1 MKKIFTFIIV
11 SLLILVSC
19 TNRNDTSRQKSN
31 INTRENNNIHQED
44 LDGIFITPEDSMN
57 VEQKELRKKMTTLM
71 RENIKLE
78 DGRFINKATKKDFEN
93 QGISTTYY
101 YLLQESIDDLNV
113 AIEKGGIDVQKLYED
128 ILEEMPEN

>member
-1 MKKIFTFIIV
+1 MKKIFTVIIV

-19 TNRNDTSRQKSN
+19 TNRNDTSSQKSN

>member
-1 MKKIFTFIIV
+1 MKNFSVIIL

-19 TNRNDTSRQKSN
+19 ANKNDTGNQNSN
-31 INTRENNNIHQED
+31 IDATENNNIHQED

-57 VEQKELRKKMTTLM
+57 VEQKELRKKMTSLM

-78 DGRFINKATKKDFEN
+78 DGLLISKATKKDFEK

-113 AIEKGGIDVQKLYED
+113 AIEKGGIDVQKLYEE
-128 ILEEMPEN
+128 ILEGIPEY

>member
-1 MKKIFTFIIV
+1 MKNFSVIIL

-19 TNRNDTSRQKSN
+19 ANKNDTSNQNSN
-31 INTRENNNIHQED
+31 IDATENNNIHKED

-57 VEQKELRKKMTTLM
+57 VEQKELRKKMTSLM

-78 DGRFINKATKKDFEN
+78 DGLLISKATKKDFEK

-113 AIEKGGIDVQKLYED
+113 AIEKGGIDVQKLYEE
-128 ILEEMPEN
+128 ILEGIPEY